1 VKLAPF
7 WMDVTDVTNAQF
19 RKFIEATGYVTTAQK
34 KPDWAEIQKQLPPGT
49 PKPPEEKLVAASLVF
64 TPPDHPVPL
73 DDPSQWWSWVPGTD
87 WMHPDGPASNIT
99 GKDNDPVVQ
108 VSWDD
113 AVAYC
118 AWAGKTLPTEA
129 QWEYAARGG
138 LEQKRYFWGDSDP
151 TDEQPRC
158 NIWQGRFP
166 DQNTGKDG
174 YLLRSP
180 VKSFAPNGYGLYDMA
195 GNVWQWCGDW
205 FRADAFR
212 GLGAGTVT
220 NPAGPEKSWDPA
232 EPYTPKRVTRGGS
245 FLCNATYCWSYRVS
259 ARRGTSPDTGSPHMG
274 FRCVMPGN

>member
-1 VKLAPF
+1 
-7 WMDVTDVTNAQF
+7 M
-19 RKFIEATGYVTTAQK
+19 TTAQK

-195 GNVWQWCGDW
+195 GNVWEWCADW
-205 FRADAFR
+205 YRADYYRQIAR
-212 GLGAGTVT
+212 SGDVVR
-220 NPAGPEKSWDPA
+220 NPQGPSDSFDPD
-232 EPYTPKRVTRGGS
+232 EPGVAKRVQRGGS
-245 FLCNATYCWSYRVS
+245 FLCTDQYCTRYMPGS
-259 ARRGTSPDTGSPHMG
+259 RGKGEASTGTNHVG
-274 FRCVMPGN
+274 FRCARPAK